1 LRSHIR
7 SKRGSGPAPLDNVS
21 HLGYTFIRDENRLG
35 QEIDMSKTAMIR
47 ARTELKLKSKVER
60 IFEALGLTASQ
71 AINLFYH
78 RVELEN
84 GLPFDLKIPNPAT
97 VHAIMDVEN
106 KKNLHSYSHAETMLK
121 DLKK

>member
-1 LRSHIR
+1 ML
-7 SKRGSGPAPLDNVS
+7 
-21 HLGYTFIRDENRLG
+21 
-35 QEIDMSKTAMIR
+35 KTAMIR
-47 ARTELKLKSKVER
+47 ARTESRLKNKVER

-84 GLPFDLKIPNPAT
+84 GLPFDLKIPNT
-97 VHAIMDVEN
+97 KTLCSMRDVEN
-106 KKNLHSYSHAETMLK
+106 KKNLHSYDHLEDVFK

>member
-1 LRSHIR
+1 
-7 SKRGSGPAPLDNVS
+7 
-21 HLGYTFIRDENRLG
+21 
-35 QEIDMSKTAMIR
+35 MSKTAMIR
-47 ARTELKLKSKVER
+47 ARTELDLKSKVER

-84 GLPFDLKIPNPAT
+84 GLPFELKIPNSKTLRA
-97 VHAIMDVEN
+97 MKDVEN
-106 KKNLHSYSHAETMLK
+106 NKGLYRFRHVGDMLK

>member
-1 LRSHIR
+1 
-7 SKRGSGPAPLDNVS
+7 
-21 HLGYTFIRDENRLG
+21 
-35 QEIDMSKTAMIR
+35 MSKTAMIR
-47 ARTELKLKSKVER
+47 ARTESKLKSKVER

-84 GLPFDLKIPNPAT
+84 GLPFDLRIPNSKT
-97 VHAIMDVEN
+97 LSVMMDLEN
-106 KKNLHSYSHAETMLK
+106 KKHLHKFDHVEDMLK

>member
-1 LRSHIR
+1 
-7 SKRGSGPAPLDNVS
+7 
-21 HLGYTFIRDENRLG
+21 
-35 QEIDMSKTAMIR
+35 MSKTAMIR
-47 ARTELKLKSKVER
+47 ARTESGLKSKVER

-84 GLPFDLKIPNPAT
+84 GLPFEVKIPNSKTLRA
-97 VHAIMDVEN
+97 MKDVEN
-106 KKNLHSYSHAETMLK
+106 NKSLHRHYHVGDMLQ